1 MKKKEIVKKIGLI
14 SLLCGIILGIIGCG
28 ETKKE
33 TEMEELVICT
43 DEVYKDTV
51 EALAED
57 WQKMK
62 NGLEVEIISIPQDAA
77 LAETKITELRTEIMS
92 GAGPDVFIMGS
103 NINTT
108 DSDTS
113 VLFPNPEKTMHSN
126 LFLPL
131 DDYIDNTQYMN
142 PDNWN
147 QKIMSAGKTE
157 EGQMILPIAYTYC
170 AYAFYTAD
178 LENFS
183 SVPASWE
190 ELVQCSV
197 PIVGKCVS
205 NGALLWLSQTFGE
218 LADYEN
224 ETLAFSEGELQKR
237 MEEALAWHLKSE
249 GSEEDSNKM
258 IASTQVKNVFWEQVS
273 RAPEE
278 AKTIIAVPN
287 DQNGVTAYVTL
298 YAAINRN
305 TENPDQSF
313 ALLDFMFSDEVMT
326 GAGFATEDPDIKY
339 GNGNNFSYA
348 NGILTNVVAAQQSLR
363 NQSTQGLYEE
373 IESRINRVRYY
384 SELDNTISK
393 MYSDCFMDELS
404 SSSTEDAKKEI
415 VKQAYNNMRMQLAE

>member
-1 MKKKEIVKKIGLI
+1 MTAQESINKIQ
-14 SLLCGIILGIIGCG
+14 
-28 ETKKE
+28 KE

-62 NGLEVEIISIPQDAA
+62 NGLDVEIISIPQDAA

-126 LFLPL
+126 FFLPL
-131 DDYIDNTQYMN
+131 DDYIDNAQYMN

-157 EGQMILPIAYTYC
+157 EGQMTLPIAYTYC

-183 SVPASWE
+183 FIPASWE

-218 LADYEN
+218 LADYED

-249 GSEEDSNKM
+249 GAEEDFNKM
-258 IASTQVKNVFWEQVS
+258 IASTQVKNIFWEQVS

-278 AKTIIAVPN
+278 AKTIMLFP
-287 DQNGVTAYVTL
+287 
-298 YAAINRN
+298 
-305 TENPDQSF
+305 
-313 ALLDFMFSDEVMT
+313 M
-326 GAGFATEDPDIKY
+326 IKM
-339 GNGNNFSYA
+339 
-348 NGILTNVVAAQQSLR
+348 V
-363 NQSTQGLYEE
+363 
-373 IESRINRVRYY
+373 
-384 SELDNTISK
+384 
-393 MYSDCFMDELS
+393 
-404 SSSTEDAKKEI
+404 
-415 VKQAYNNMRMQLAE
+415 

>member
-1 MKKKEIVKKIGLI
+1 
-14 SLLCGIILGIIGCG
+14 
-28 ETKKE
+28 
-33 TEMEELVICT
+33 
-43 DEVYKDTV
+43 
-51 EALAED
+51 
-57 WQKMK
+57 
-62 NGLEVEIISIPQDAA
+62 
-77 LAETKITELRTEIMS
+77 
-92 GAGPDVFIMGS
+92 
-103 NINTT
+103 
-108 DSDTS
+108 
-113 VLFPNPEKTMHSN
+113 
-126 LFLPL
+126 
-131 DDYIDNTQYMN
+131 
-142 PDNWN
+142 
-147 QKIMSAGKTE
+147 
-157 EGQMILPIAYTYC
+157 MILPIAYTYC

-249 GSEEDSNKM
+249 GSEEDFNKM

>member
-1 MKKKEIVKKIGLI
+1 MKKKEIVKKIEMI
-14 SLLCGIILGIIGCG
+14 SLLCGIILGTIGCG
-28 ETKKE
+28 EIQKE

-62 NGLEVEIISIPQDAA
+62 NGLDVEIISIPQDAA

-126 LFLPL
+126 FFLPL
-131 DDYIDNTQYMN
+131 DDYIDNAQYMN

-157 EGQMILPIAYTYC
+157 EGQMTLPIAYTYC

-183 SVPASWE
+183 FIPASWE

-218 LADYEN
+218 LADYED

-249 GSEEDSNKM
+249 GAEEDFNKM
-258 IASTQVKNVFWEQVS
+258 IASTQVKNIFWEQVS

-278 AKTIIAVPN
+278 AKTIMLFP
-287 DQNGVTAYVTL
+287 
-298 YAAINRN
+298 
-305 TENPDQSF
+305 
-313 ALLDFMFSDEVMT
+313 M
-326 GAGFATEDPDIKY
+326 IKM
-339 GNGNNFSYA
+339 
-348 NGILTNVVAAQQSLR
+348 V
-363 NQSTQGLYEE
+363 
-373 IESRINRVRYY
+373 
-384 SELDNTISK
+384 
-393 MYSDCFMDELS
+393 
-404 SSSTEDAKKEI
+404 
-415 VKQAYNNMRMQLAE
+415 